1 MVPSEKPLISKVFC
15 WNSDCAIFWSFFFFF
30 TFFIISFFSS
40 VWGGQSVCWAVVQR
54 KAGVWS
60 ILCSNQSR
68 HEYYLHTSVQCHLS
82 TRRCWAA
89 GGDSIQQWDCGN
101 NCQGRTGWHL
111 PLAEGIILYL
121 VLRCSVYN
129 LISYICLKKKKKKI
143 ALFEKLKLKLT
154 QTLFK
159 DVNWQINKYM

>member
-1 MVPSEKPLISKVFC
+1 M
-15 WNSDCAIFWSFFFFF
+15 
-30 TFFIISFFSS
+30 
-40 VWGGQSVCWAVVQR
+40 CWAVVQR

-89 GGDSIQQWDCGN
+89 GGDWIQQWDCGN

-129 LISYICLKKKKKKI
+129 LISYICLKKRRRKLPFLKNSNSNS
-143 ALFEKLKLKLT
+143 LKLYLEISTDKLT
-154 QTLFK
+154 NTCKYLTLENTFLLTVLLK
-159 DVNWQINKYM
+159 WSAKTFSRTYCHHLVRAGAVRFNLTFT